1 MSMRRILT
9 VAALHARD
17 LSRRRV
23 ALAILVLLP
32 LVLYFSFELQPV
44 DPALE
49 QAFAGDPER
58 MVAAELWIVASA
70 SVGAGWAVAVAAL
83 FVIIGAR
90 RVDQSLLLAGYRST
104 ELLAGRV
111 VTVLALA
118 AVITPVFALVIWSQ
132 RELGLGALI
141 GSIALALLIAV
152 AIGVITAALV
162 PREMEGVLVII
173 GVVGIQMSGDP
184 QSWMPL
190 WGSAQL
196 LQQAAG
202 ISDAATT
209 GAAVTHSLM
218 YTAALLVVGGV
229 LWARRVRLRA
239 PGRRVA
245 AGAAHVIPA
254 ARAAQAGRERG
265 TG

>member
-1 MSMRRILT
+1 MSTRRTLT
-9 VAALHARD
+9 VARLHVRD
-17 LSRRRV
+17 LGRRRL
-23 ALAILVLLP
+23 ALAILLLLP

-44 DPALE
+44 DPELA

-58 MVAAELWIVASA
+58 MAAAELWIVASA

-90 RVDQSLLLAGYRST
+90 RLDQSLLLAGYRPT

-118 AVITPVFALVIWSQ
+118 AVITPLFGLVIWSQ
-132 RELGLGALI
+132 RDIDLTALL

-152 AIGVITAALV
+152 AVGVITAALV

-184 QSWMPL
+184 QAWMPL

-196 LQQAAG
+196 LQRA
-202 ISDAATT
+202 SDLS
-209 GAAVTHSLM
+209 GAAAPGEAVAHAALF
-218 YTAALLVVGGV
+218 TAALLGLGAV
-229 LWARRVRLRA
+229 LWARRIRLHSPRTVPVGEAALVRNVVSE
-239 PGRRVA
+239 GRRS
-245 AGAAHVIPA
+245 
-254 ARAAQAGRERG
+254 
-265 TG
+265 